1 MWHCWCRFPF
11 EKKMR
16 WIFKKKTS
24 QNQVRAVHQFSNTIL
39 IYSEFMGFSR
49 NGTEALML
57 MAAILPDLFF
67 CAVYS
72 WTPVSV
78 KFYLYGNCSQKGW
91 SLSGWLAQWLI
102 RVKKFTSVRIGAIF
116 LKTTS
121 QTTTKI
127 WKSGHGGFLRNLHF
141 CSLDCNIAVR
151 CCKLYIRQQ
160 DKRNVFDWGTREYD
174 AK

>member
-16 WIFKKKTS
+16 WIFK
-24 QNQVRAVHQFSNTIL
+24 RRHPRIRLAVYQSSNAIL

-57 MAAILPDLFF
+57 MAAILPGLFF

-102 RVKKFTSVRIGAIF
+102 RVKNSPVLGLVPFFWKPLHKPPQKFENRAMRAFWEKAFFVFSPYGPNADFRV
-116 LKTTS
+116 K
-121 QTTTKI
+121 
-127 WKSGHGGFLRNLHF
+127 N
-141 CSLDCNIAVR
+141 AV
-151 CCKLYIRQQ
+151 
-160 DKRNVFDWGTREYD
+160 FWP
-174 AK
+174 